1 MKNVAENTRFRRV
14 SLMILKNVKLLNQP
28 SPNPTLTLTSH
39 WEQNIGLGEGWVG
52 NVSQRPSMTQMV
64 VL

>member
-14 SLMILKNVKLLNQP
+14 SLMILKKVKLLNQP

-39 WEQNIGLGEGWVG
+39 WEQNIGLGEG
-52 NVSQRPSMTQMV
+52 
-64 VL
+64 